1 MIIKKAF
8 LIIALSFV
16 ATFCGAYENFKVA
29 MNAGRKAAVAK
40 KYSEAH
46 TAYNEALKFATR
58 PVDKYQVISRQAEL
72 YRSQRNFAQ
81 GEKLLQQIVNDSTM
95 PANLKAS
102 ACLTLAKFK
111 ESQKNFEEAVEAY
124 QKSLQFVKDGLLA
137 FEAYNKSGM
146 LLVRLKEY
154 AFAIDSFNK
163 ALKVEIKDK
172 RRSANLKI
180 GVYNNLS
187 NTYVTI
193 KQFEQAVKGL
203 EDAAKLPE
211 FSDKRNQKN
220 LQNNI
225 NKTLETQVRNAIVY
239 KKFDEADKAM
249 KVIKAK
255 GNFPKVENLEAALL
269 TAKAAFAKRTRKND
283 EAEKY
288 LKEILTIKGVSS
300 GAKLTAYSDLIAIY
314 TITNRPQ
321 EVAKTLQLIDKV
333 KLTNPEEYFSKA
345 YIKHRYFISVKKYA
359 DAVKILE
366 DTAKIKILRPHRV
379 ARCYELLAYFYFSQR
394 DLDKAKAYYNK
405 ALKTP
410 KANFKS
416 PILKKRLGL

>member
-1 MIIKKAF
+1 MSIKKAS
-8 LIIALSFV
+8 LIISLSLV
-16 ATFCGAYENFKVA
+16 ATFCGAYENLKDA
-29 MNAGRKAAVAK
+29 MDAARKATLAK
-40 KYSEAH
+40 NYSAAYA
-46 TAYNEALKFATR
+46 AYNEGLKFATR
-58 PVDKYQVISRQAEL
+58 PVDKYQVIFRQAEL
-72 YRSQRNFAQ
+72 YRTQRNFAQ

-111 ESQKNFEEAVEAY
+111 ESQKKFEEAVEAY

-137 FEAYNKSGM
+137 FEAYNKNAT

-154 AFAIDSFNK
+154 AYAIDCFNK

-172 RRSANLKI
+172 RRSAHLKI

-193 KQFEQAVKGL
+193 KQFEQAVKVL

-225 NKTLETQVRNAIVY
+225 NKTLETQVRNAIIY
-239 KKFDEADKAM
+239 KKFDQADKAM

-300 GAKLTAYSDLIAIY
+300 GAKLTAYSELVSIY
-314 TITNRPQ
+314 AITNRPQ

-333 KLTNPEEYFSKA
+333 KLTDPEEYFSKA

-359 DAVKILE
+359 DAVKVLD
-366 DTAKIKILRPHRV
+366 DTAKIKNLRPYRV
-379 ARCYELLAYFYFSQR
+379 ARCYELLAHFYVSQK
-394 DLDKAKAYYNK
+394 DFDKAKSYYLK

-410 KANFKS
+410 KANFKN